1 MMAAIF
7 NVREKTTRRYT
18 AVLKDETGAAV
29 GSGSLSS
36 LKLTLYNKVDGAII
50 NTRNQQNVLNLNGV
64 TVDASGNLTWTMDPA
79 DNPIIDTT
87 LSYEEHVALF
97 EIGWSS
103 DAKKNNHE
111 VIIRVENV
119 NKIQ

>member
-1 MMAAIF
+1 MAVVF
-7 NVREKTTRRYT
+7 SVRERTTRRYT
-18 AVLKDETGAAV
+18 AVLKDETGAV
-29 GSGSLSS
+29 IGSGTLSS
-36 LKLTLYNKVDGAII
+36 LKLTLYNRADGSII
-50 NTRNQQNVLNLNGV
+50 NTRNQQNVLNANGV

-79 DNPIIDTT
+79 DNPIVDAT

-111 VIIRVENV
+111 VIVRVENV
-119 NKIQ
+119 NKIT

>member
-1 MMAAIF
+1 MAAIF

-18 AVLKDETGAAV
+18 AALKDETGAAI
-29 GSGSLSS
+29 GGGALSS
-36 LKLTLYNKVDGAII
+36 LKLTLYNRADGSII
-50 NTRNQQNVLNLNGV
+50 NTRNQQNVLNANGV
-64 TVDASGNLTWTMDPA
+64 AVDSSGNLTWTMEPA
-79 DNPIIDTT
+79 DNPIVDAA

-103 DAKKNNHE
+103 DAKKNNHD

-119 NKIQ
+119 NKIP

>member
-1 MMAAIF
+1 MATIF
-7 NVREKTTRRYT
+7 HVREKTTRRYT
-18 AVLKDETGAAV
+18 AALKDETGAAV
-29 GSGSLSS
+29 GSGALSS
-36 LKLTLYNKVDGAII
+36 LKLTLYNRADGSII
-50 NTRNQQNVLNLNGV
+50 NARNQQNVLNANGV
-64 TVDASGNLTWTMDPA
+64 VVDSGGNLTWTMEPA
-79 DNPIIDTT
+79 DSPIVDAT

-119 NKIQ
+119 NKIP

>member
-1 MMAAIF
+1 MAAIF

-18 AVLKDETGAAV
+18 AALKDETGAAI
-29 GSGSLSS
+29 GSGALSS
-36 LKLTLYNKVDGAII
+36 LKLTLYNRADGSII
-50 NTRNQQNVLNLNGV
+50 NTRNQQNVLNANGV
-64 TVDASGNLTWTMDPA
+64 VVDSDGNLTWTMEPA
-79 DNPIIDTT
+79 DHPIVDAT

-97 EIGWSS
+97 ELGWSS
-103 DAKKNNHE
+103 DTKKNNHE

>member
-1 MMAAIF
+1 MAAIF

-64 TVDASGNLTWTMDPA
+64 TIDASGNLTWTMDPA

-97 EIGWSS
+97 EIGWAA